1 MVGWHL
7 EVMDMSLTRLRE
19 MVMNREAWRAA
30 VHGVTKR
37 QTPLSN
43 GTELTVD
50 LQDSV
55 TFMSTA
61 ALFTYTHTN
70 VSSFTDSS
78 HTDYC
83 RLLNQVPL
91 GPC

>member
-7 EVMDMSLTRLRE
+7 EVMDMSLTGLRE

-55 TFMSTA
+55 ISMSTA
-61 ALFTYTHTN
+61 VLFTLTHTN
-70 VSSFTDSS
+70 VSSFTDSFPIQMIA
-78 HTDYC
+78 DY
-83 RLLNQVPL
+83 
-91 GPC
+91 

>member
-19 MVMNREAWRAA
+19 MVMNREAWHAA

-43 GTELTVD
+43 GTELTVG

-55 TFMSTA
+55 TSMSTA
-61 ALFTYTHTN
+61 VLFTLTHTN
-70 VSSFTDSS
+70 VSSFTDSFPIQMIA
-78 HTDYC
+78 DY
-83 RLLNQVPL
+83 
-91 GPC
+91 

>member
-7 EVMDMSLTRLRE
+7 EVMDMSLTGLRE

-43 GTELTVD
+43 GIELTVD
-50 LQDSV
+50 LQDSGISV
-55 TFMSTA
+55 STA
-61 ALFTYTHTN
+61 VLFTLTHTN
-70 VSSFTDSS
+70 VSSFTDSFPIQMIA
-78 HTDYC
+78 DY
-83 RLLNQVPL
+83 
-91 GPC
+91 

>member
-7 EVMDMSLTRLRE
+7 EVMDMSLTGLRE

-43 GTELTVD
+43 GIELTVD
-50 LQDSV
+50 LQDSGISV
-55 TFMSTA
+55 STA
-61 ALFTYTHTN
+61 VLFTLTHTN
-70 VSSFTDSS
+70 LSSFTDSFPIQMIA
-78 HTDYC
+78 DY
-83 RLLNQVPL
+83 
-91 GPC
+91 

>member
-50 LQDSV
+50 LQDSAIS
-55 TFMSTA
+55 MSTA
-61 ALFTYTHTN
+61 VLFTLTHTN
-70 VSSFTDSS
+70 VSS
-78 HTDYC
+78 
-83 RLLNQVPL
+83 LLILFPYR
-91 GPC
+91 

>member
-55 TFMSTA
+55 ISMSTA
-61 ALFTYTHTN
+61 VLFTLTNTN
-70 VSSFTDSS
+70 VSSFTDSFPIQMIA
-78 HTDYC
+78 DY
-83 RLLNQVPL
+83 
-91 GPC
+91 

>member
-55 TFMSTA
+55 ISMSTA
-61 ALFTYTHTN
+61 VLFTLTHTN
-70 VSSFTDSS
+70 VSSFTDSFPIQMIA
-78 HTDYC
+78 DY
-83 RLLNQVPL
+83 
-91 GPC
+91 